1 MWLYLCVDQ
10 IVETKKMQT
19 PGSSFP
25 PIRAA
30 IVAND
35 LYIPA
40 LVCKCILQ
48 Q

>member
-1 MWLYLCVDQ
+1 MWLCLHFDLF
-10 IVETKKMQT
+10 IETKKMQT

-40 LVCKCILQ
+40 LVCNSIIH
-48 Q
+48 

>member
-1 MWLYLCVDQ
+1 
-10 IVETKKMQT
+10 MQT
-19 PGSSFP
+19 TGSSSP
-25 PIRAA
+25 PTRAA

-40 LVCKCILQ
+40 LVCIDVLQ